1 MIPFSES
8 HHCTEMSS
16 TKLLIFGGTFDPPH
30 RAHTVLPPLVAQRIE
45 CARIL
50 YVPATLN
57 PLKMDHPPTPAHH
70 RVAMLRIALA
80 SVANAELCTIELERP
95 GPSFTVDT
103 LESLHEQY
111 GPGVQLRL
119 LLGSDQALEFVR
131 WKDWQ
136 RILELATPAV
146 LLRPPLDHAQ
156 FHAQL
161 RAAHPPDFADRW
173 LDWIVATPQLDI
185 SATELRDR
193 LASDEGL
200 DELLDP
206 GVLEYIREQE
216 LYAE

>member
-1 MIPFSES
+1 MP
-8 HHCTEMSS
+8 S

-30 RAHTVLPPLVAQRIE
+30 RAHTLLPPLVAQRID
-45 CARIL
+45 CDRIL
-50 YVPATLN
+50 YVPATIN
-57 PLKMDHPPTPAHH
+57 PLKLDHPPTPAHH
-70 RVAMLRIALA
+70 RVAMLRLALA
-80 SVANAELCTIELERP
+80 SVTNAELCTIELERP

-103 LESLHEQY
+103 LESLHVQY
-111 GPGVQLRL
+111 DADVQLRL

-161 RAAHPPDFADRW
+161 GEVHSPDLAEHW
-173 LDWIVATPQLDI
+173 LDWIVDTPKLDI
-185 SATELRDR
+185 SATDLRER
-193 LASDEGL
+193 LASDQGL

-206 GVLEYIREQE
+206 SVLEYIREHG
-216 LYAE
+216 LYKG

>member
-1 MIPFSES
+1 
-8 HHCTEMSS
+8 MSS

-30 RAHTVLPPLVAQRIE
+30 RAHTVLPPLVAQRID
-45 CARIL
+45 CDRIL

-70 RVAMLRIALA
+70 RVAMLRMAIA
-80 SVANAELCTIELERP
+80 SVANAEICTIELERP

-103 LESLHEQY
+103 LQSLHEQHDADI
-111 GPGVQLRL
+111 QLRL
-119 LLGSDQALEFVR
+119 LLGSDQALEFVK
-131 WKDWQ
+131 WKDWR

-146 LLRPPLDHAQ
+146 LLRPPLDRSQ
-156 FHAQL
+156 FHAQVCK
-161 RAAHPPDFADRW
+161 AHPPDLAERW
-173 LDWIVATPQLDI
+173 CDWIVDTPKLDI

-206 GVLEYIREQE
+206 GVLEYIRDHQ
-216 LYAE
+216 LYAEGGGAE